1 MSFSEDD
8 QNIEALVE
16 KQSLTVRPVPFLNN
30 ESAYYSC
37 YKIRE
42 TLLFFCIYY
51 GCTLTILQ
59 EVSMQT
65 ARIFNNG
72 NSQAVRLPKE
82 FRFEEDEVIIKKVGD
97 MVILLPKKYK
107 AETLLAM
114 FEEIGPMEIEREQPM
129 EQQERDFE

>member
-1 MSFSEDD
+1 M
-8 QNIEALVE
+8 
-16 KQSLTVRPVPFLNN
+16 
-30 ESAYYSC
+30 
-37 YKIRE
+37 
-42 TLLFFCIYY
+42 
-51 GCTLTILQ
+51 

-82 FRFEEDEVIIKKVGD
+82 FRFDEDEVVIKKVGD
-97 MVILLPKKYK
+97 MVILLPTKYK

-129 EQQERDFE
+129 EQQERNFG